1 MRGGRG
7 SGVEDLAGSGLFA
20 HLVVPGCFPNLTT
33 PNHAIADYPDELI
46 ARIAPTILI
55 AAYVFARIV
64 GGNYQGENSDPPR
77 SSKRAWR

>member
-33 PNHAIADYPDELI
+33 PNHAI
-46 ARIAPTILI
+46 R
-55 AAYVFARIV
+55 AATRV
-64 GGNYQGENSDPPR
+64 
-77 SSKRAWR
+77 